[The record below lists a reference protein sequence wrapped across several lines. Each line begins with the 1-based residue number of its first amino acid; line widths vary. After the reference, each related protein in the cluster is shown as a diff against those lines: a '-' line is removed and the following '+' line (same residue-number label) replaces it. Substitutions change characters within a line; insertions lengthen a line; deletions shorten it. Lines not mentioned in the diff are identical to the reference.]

1 MVINDNSMQ
10 LHETKYTKKNK
21 QKSESDIALGGE
33 GTKIPDGRLTVC

>member
-10 LHETKYTKKNK
+10 LHETKYTKKK
-21 QKSESDIALGGE
+21 TKSESDIALGGE

>member
-10 LHETKYTKKNK
+10 LHETKYTKKT
-21 QKSESDIALGGE
+21 KSESDIALGGE